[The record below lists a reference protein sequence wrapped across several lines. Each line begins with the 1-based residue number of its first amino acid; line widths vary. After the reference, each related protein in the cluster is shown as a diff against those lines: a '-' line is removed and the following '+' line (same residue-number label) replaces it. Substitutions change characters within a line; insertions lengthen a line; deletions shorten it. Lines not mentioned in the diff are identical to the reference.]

1 MGNNISVV
9 SGSTTTAGRGA
20 TADVV
25 INANGELDTV
35 SFTQAGTGYGV
46 GDQIMFIDGQIGGG
60 TGAVYT
66 ISTVSYTSSVTN
78 VAVNSS
84 GQNYLVNDVLGISS
98 SFFGGFGSGFAF
110 TSTTS
115 PGTIADFAVSTYGSG
130 YSVGDLLSL
139 PTGVSGLTTVLP
151 GSISGINTT
160 LTAGQS
166 QITIADTSNLT
177 VGMNIFNGQ
186 GDVGF
191 VAQGAIRSIDQH
203 HTL

>member
-25 INANGELDTV
+25 INASGELDTV

-130 YSVGDLLSL
+130 YTVGDLLAL

-151 GSISGINTT
+151 GSITGINTT
-160 LTAGQS
+160 LTQDNHKS
-166 QITIADTSNLT
+166 QLLILP
-177 VGMNIFNGQ
+177 VF
-186 GDVGF
+186 
-191 VAQGAIRSIDQH
+191 R
-203 HTL
+203 LE